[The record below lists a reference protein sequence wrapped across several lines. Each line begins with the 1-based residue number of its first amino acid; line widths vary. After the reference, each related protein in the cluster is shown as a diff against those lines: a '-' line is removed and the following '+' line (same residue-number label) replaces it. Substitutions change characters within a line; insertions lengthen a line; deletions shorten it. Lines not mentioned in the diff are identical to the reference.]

1 MFKNDLRLYVYPSLA
16 VGGQVLNARNL
27 QVAGHLQSLY
37 EYLLSNG
44 FIRRI
49 EGFREDY
56 LSILSRDALKQ
67 IRSGDPQWE
76 QSVPESVA
84 QLIRERG
91 LLGYQSAADP
101 QPPRKTLWL
110 KNTAI
115 KTPRK
120 YSWPTA
126 TRRPASHERSAPSHW
141 LSRHDRGYRH
151 NGYRAPAQRTIRRR
165 CGGP

>member
-1 MFKNDLRLYVYPSLA
+1 LRLYVYPSLA

-27 QVAGHLQSLY
+27 QVAEHLQSLY

-49 EGFREDY
+49 EDFREDY

-91 LLGYQSAADP
+91 LLGYQSAAD
-101 QPPRKTLWL
+101 
-110 KNTAI
+110 
-115 KTPRK
+115 
-120 YSWPTA
+120 TA
-126 TRRPASHERSAPSHW
+126 TP
-141 LSRHDRGYRH
+141 
-151 NGYRAPAQRTIRRR
+151 
-165 CGGP
+165 